1 VAWSGDGLDGKKM
14 EEGGRISMVHVLRG
28 TSRSERV
35 NCKSVVGDAVFQF
48 KHK

>member
-1 VAWSGDGLDGKKM
+1 M
-14 EEGGRISMVHVLRG
+14 EKNGGRGRISMVHVLRG